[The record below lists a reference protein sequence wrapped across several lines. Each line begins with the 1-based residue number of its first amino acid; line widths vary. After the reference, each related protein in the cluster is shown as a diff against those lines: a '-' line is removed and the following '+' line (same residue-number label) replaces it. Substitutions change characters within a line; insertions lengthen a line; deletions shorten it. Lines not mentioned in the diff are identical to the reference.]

1 MSAAQASTTANIR
14 TLSFSGVLAKS
25 LRAAGH
31 EVVWEVPSVDW
42 TKDFLTQFDSVIVGI
57 SPLTSLSANYCY
69 GGLHVIT
76 ELLDDKRLALVADSP
91 QPAQIE
97 ASLKTIVGNP
107 ESLTKDFYSNRR
119 GFQKVNNDAQ
129 RTRLIA
135 TVTRLLNETW
145 PTTIYPKL
153 PWHSI
158 DTIKQQFLKG
168 AADSLV
174 GINLDAELLELKEA
188 ETDRRLKW
196 SADSLGTPWAKKVT
210 TNLIYPVSLMKWN
223 KGWADNLVEEQIGR
237 STGVLITPHK
247 KDGTW
252 WTYRYVQAI
261 NTSTPVATLW
271 TESIAIGPSWGN
283 LAATIETLSQDER
296 DIVATEQRESY
307 VAAIPAIDDARTQL
321 HKTLGITKRKATK

>member
-1 MSAAQASTTANIR
+1 MSAAQASSTANMR
-14 TLSFSGVLAKS
+14 ALSFSGVLAKS

-42 TKDFLTQFDSVIVGI
+42 TKEFLGQFDSVIVGI

-76 ELLDDKRLALVADSP
+76 ELYDDSRLTLVVDSP

-97 ASLKTIVGNP
+97 ASLKTTVGNP
-107 ESLTKDFYSNRR
+107 ESLTKDFYRNRK
-119 GFQKVNNDAQ
+119 GFQKVNSDEQ
-129 RTRLIA
+129 RTRLVG
-135 TVTRLLNETW
+135 TVARLLNETW
-145 PTTIYPKL
+145 PTTIYPQL
-153 PWHSI
+153 PWHNME
-158 DTIKQQFLKG
+158 TIKQQFLKG

-174 GINLDAELLELKEA
+174 GINLDAELLELKDV

-196 SADSLGTPWAKKVT
+196 SADALGTPWAKKVT

-261 NTSTPVATLW
+261 NTGTPVATLW
-271 TESIAIGPSWGN
+271 TESVAVDPSWGN
-283 LAATIETLSQDER
+283 LAANIETLSQHER
-296 DIVATEQRESY
+296 DIVATRQRESY
-307 VAAIPAIDDARTQL
+307 IAAIPALDNAREEL
-321 HKTLGITKRKATK
+321 HKTLGIKKRKATK